1 MLWSREE
8 RKELFWTGFFAGAVV
23 GGALG
28 VFFASELGRRAYEQ
42 LGETARD
49 LHGRFNGRGTPETE
63 GAAQEDAAV
72 TAERETP
79 APPTE
84 GTESAT

>member
-23 GGALG
+23 GGTLG

-49 LHGRFNGRGTPETE
+49 LHGRFNGRGAPETE
-63 GAAQEDAAV
+63 GAAQEDTAV
-72 TAERETP
+72 TAQTASP
-79 APPTE
+79 AE
-84 GTESAT
+84 GTEGVS